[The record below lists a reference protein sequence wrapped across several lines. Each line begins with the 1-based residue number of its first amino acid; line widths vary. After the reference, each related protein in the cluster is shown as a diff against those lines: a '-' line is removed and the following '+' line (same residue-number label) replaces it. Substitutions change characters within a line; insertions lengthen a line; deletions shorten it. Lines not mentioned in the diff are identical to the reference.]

1 MTSTTQSGPQIGS
14 EGRVFP
20 DPALDAREQL
30 GVALHQLF
38 GAFDASLDVAAPAG
52 VPKNRVQDRIAVDR
66 SKGGPFFVYRP
77 GRSSHEETG
86 GGKTPRRRHSPLGG
100 FRAIKSHS
108 IGRHQVAEPPPILG
122 KSKKIGVLMW
132 APAPDVLYRLSVE
145 AALRRT
151 PDPHD
156 NRTLFIEAMPDP
168 VRRRVAFDVVERN
181 CRQWLGEGEE
191 GVRLYGQLLNYVR
204 QANVVRAVSE
214 FQQRFLP
221 MLDQQYLRQR
231 GREARRTTRE

>member
-1 MTSTTQSGPQIGS
+1 MIN
-14 EGRVFP
+14 
-20 DPALDAREQL
+20 DPRWD
-30 GVALHQLF
+30 
-38 GAFDASLDVAAPAG
+38 PT
-52 VPKNRVQDRIAVDR
+52 RVQDRIAVDR
-66 SKGGPFFVYRP
+66 RVVL
-77 GRSSHEETG
+77 SSSTVLGDHRTRKQA
-86 GGKTPRRRHSPLGG
+86 GGKNAKTTASFAPRRVSCYKKPLH
-100 FRAIKSHS
+100 RETE
-108 IGRHQVAEPPPILG
+108 VAEPPPILG
-122 KSKKIGVLMW
+122 KSKEIGVLMW

-231 GREARRTTRE
+231 GREARRTTRNEFNGRHP